1 MKNGPKS
8 SADKSPE
15 KMYRLQTSIGKEGNI
30 ISHQEMLI
38 KTIIIY
44 HYTPL
49 VLVVKNPPA
58 NPGDAGDKGSIPGP
72 ARSPGAADSNSL
84 QYS

>member
-1 MKNGPKS
+1 MKNGPKT

-30 ISHQEMLI
+30 ISHQEMQI
-38 KTIIIY
+38 KTIIAY

-49 VLVVKNPPA
+49 VLMVKNPPA
-58 NPGDAGDKGSIPGP
+58 NTGDAGATGSIPGP
-72 ARSPGAADSNSL
+72 ARSPGVADSNSL
-84 QYS
+84 